1 MRSPPNLTLWGLGLI
16 ALIVALALTA
26 CTHADTPPP
35 AIDVRIQRV
44 EIPVPAPCLAKDKIP
59 AEPEHIADKLTG
71 DARRDL
77 DLVAANALRL
87 RAWGDKMRAALLAC
101 SGS

>member
-59 AEPEHIADKLTG
+59 AEPEHIAGKLTG
-71 DARRDL
+71 DARHDL
-77 DLVAANALRL
+77 DLVSASAIRLRSWGEAMQAALR
-87 RAWGDKMRAALLAC
+87 AC
-101 SGS
+101 AP